1 LRFKASPSDSRAGVD
16 SSLEA
21 ESPVM
26 HHDCRGNIPIEIST
40 TVTAAPTIGKRLDD
54 GFGRTPGHS

>member
-1 LRFKASPSDSRAGVD
+1 
-16 SSLEA
+16 
-21 ESPVM
+21 M